1 MRDRETEVN
10 EVFENFTNIEKE
22 CEVAKQLMSAELQE
36 KIAKLR
42 EDWTYVKA
50 RGNLNAEGEAA
61 EVVELTAKAPED
73 KTSQESPVK
82 ATEDV
87 AKLSSEPGISN
98 IMFHPNILSFSIPF
112 LYIIFHYR
120 LI

>member
-50 RGNLNAEGEAA
+50 RGNLNADGEPA
-61 EVVELTAKAPED
+61 EVVELTTEASESPVKD
-73 KTSQESPVK
+73 KTSQESPAK
-82 ATEDV
+82 LEDV
-87 AKLSSEPGISN
+87 AKLSSEPG
-98 IMFHPNILSFSIPF
+98 MFEIYHILIGFSS
-112 LYIIFHYR
+112 
-120 LI
+120 